1 MKTEQPVLIASITA
15 TEDIANNLFVDVNG
29 GISTNA
35 TLGVCNAETDQDEEA
50 PVVVLG
56 IALVLTG
63 EAVTKGN
70 PVSSDANGK
79 CINGSGRVAGIA
91 LDAST
96 GADELIRV
104 LVNAV
109 YYEI

>member
-1 MKTEQPVLIASITA
+1 MKTEQPVLITSITA
-15 TEDIANNLFVDVNG
+15 AQDLSKNLFVDING
-29 GISTNA
+29 SLSTNA
-35 TLGVCNAETDQDEEA
+35 TLGVCNAETDQNEEA

-63 EAVTKGN
+63 EAITKGN